1 MSIKAEKRS
10 IAGIPAVIWGEESD
24 KAYLCVH
31 GKMSC
36 KESAEGLAKLAAE
49 RGYQTIAFDLPQ
61 HGERQGQEARCDVWN
76 GVHDLAVMADYAFSR
91 WREVALYA
99 CSLGA
104 YFSLQAYPRRRFSK
118 CLFQS
123 PILDME
129 YLIRQMFL
137 WFGISEKRLEA
148 EKEIDTPIDL
158 MRWDY
163 FQYVLAHP
171 VTEWEIPTSI
181 LYGSL
186 DDLQSRRVMDDFVR
200 RFGCCLT
207 VAEGSKHPFMEETD
221 FPIVDQWL
229 KEHL

>member
-1 MSIKAEKRS
+1 MDIKAEKLR
-10 IAGIPAVIWGEESD
+10 IAGIPAIIWGEASD

-61 HGERQGQEARCDVWN
+61 HGERQGEETRCDVWN
-76 GVHDLAVMADYAFSR
+76 GMHDLTQVADYAFSR
-91 WREVALYA
+91 WKEVALYA

-104 YFSLQAYPRRRFSK
+104 YFSLQAYPQRGFSK

-137 WFGISEKRLEA
+137 WFGISEERLAA

-171 VTEWEIPTSI
+171 VKEWGMPTSI

-186 DDLQSRRVMDDFVR
+186 DDLQSRGVMDAFAHR
-200 RFGCCLT
+200 YRCELT
-207 VAEGSKHPFMEETD
+207 VSQGSQHPFMEETD
-221 FPIVDQWL
+221 FAVVDQWL